1 MDVSLFLLWQTLAFV
16 LSRFLLAL
24 YRAQC
29 EGDEKGW
36 QSKLD
41 EKLHIAESLLP
52 YCLTAEAVVLF
63 YILFMWCQNKW
74 RTIKL
79 RGINDVESLRFA
91 ANQNLFK
98 ICVTHLKVTQF
109 IYGNFITICLNC
121 CVKMNVTLY
130 NFISKW
136 IKFRLN
142 VNKKIHLSNKKSR
155 NFEAQNDYFYD

>member
-16 LSRFLLAL
+16 LVRFLLAL

-63 YILFMWCQNKW
+63 YILFMWWQNKW

-79 RGINDVESLRFA
+79 RGINDVEFLRFA
-91 ANQNLFK
+91 ICSKSKFVQNL
-98 ICVTHLKVTQF
+98 CYT
-109 IYGNFITICLNC
+109 
-121 CVKMNVTLY
+121 
-130 NFISKW
+130 
-136 IKFRLN
+136 
-142 VNKKIHLSNKKSR
+142 
-155 NFEAQNDYFYD
+155 FESHNLFMEIL